1 MRVVFELQS
10 AEPGRAF
17 VVDVTKV
24 DEKDLVGV
32 HKGNERKF
40 PVNDI
45 RNATTVSG
53 RPFSLRPFDA
63 KALASLGKLP
73 EN

>member
-1 MRVVFELQS
+1 MRVVFELRS

-17 VVDVTKV
+17 VVDVAKV
-24 DEKDLVGV
+24 DENNLVGF
-32 HKGNERKF
+32 HRGQERKF

-45 RNATTVSG
+45 KNATTVSG

-63 KALASLGKLP
+63 KALASLGNLP